1 MINLKS
7 IYYISKKEFAD
18 NIRNKWVILLTSI
31 FIILSVV
38 ASVLGGG
45 GTLGGMS
52 ETVTALLSISS
63 LLIPLVGI
71 MLGYATIS
79 GEEEKGSLPILL
91 SYPVRR
97 VEVILGKFFGLGSVI
112 AVSVFL
118 GFGLSGLVIA
128 FTVSSSNW
136 LAYLTFILLT
146 ILLGLVFLSLAI
158 CFSALLKKR
167 STSLGAGIFIFFW
180 GMIMGSIIF
189 GIYYLATGVSPQDL
203 FSNISNLPAWFWAS
217 IFLSPMDMN
226 QTSILFAFGIK
237 QTFGVKIIPP
247 DFINIYSLVGA
258 QLLWMII
265 PLTLGYYFFKRRDI

>member
-31 FIILSVV
+31 FIILSVA

-52 ETVTALLSISS
+52 ETVTTLLSISS

-79 GEEEKGSLPILL
+79 GEEEKGSLPVLL

-97 VEVILGKFFGLGSVI
+97 AEVILGKFFGLGSVI
-112 AVSVFL
+112 AFSVFL

-128 FTVSSSNW
+128 LSVSSSNW
-136 LAYLTFILLT
+136 LAYLTFIFLT
-146 ILLGLVFLSLAI
+146 ILLGLIFLSLAI

-189 GIYYLATGVSPQDL
+189 GIYLATGGSLQDL
-203 FSNISNLPAWFWAS
+203 FSNVSNLPTWFWIS
-217 IFLSPMDMN
+217 LFLSPMDMN

-237 QTFGVKIIPP
+237 QAFGIKIVPP
-247 DFINIYSLVGA
+247 DFINIYSLVVA

-265 PLTLGYYFFKRRDI
+265 PLILGYYFFKRRDI